1 MRRLRPNRAGASAA
15 LLGAAL
21 LLGGCTPQV
30 SGAPPAA
37 DHTPQA
43 PRPTLMPQAP
53 PAQPPAPLAG
63 LENRVQQAAAQA
75 ADVGAE
81 IETAVLDRQTGQLAS
96 HGANTPFP
104 IASVVK
110 LFIADDLLLRESEGQ
125 IDLSAA
131 DFATRR

>member
-21 LLGGCTPQV
+21 LLGGCPPQV

-75 ADVGAE
+75 ADVGADRIGGE
-81 IETAVLDRQTGQLAS
+81 AV
-96 HGANTPFP
+96 H
-104 IASVVK
+104 
-110 LFIADDLLLRESEGQ
+110 
-125 IDLSAA
+125 
-131 DFATRR
+131 RR

>member
-53 PAQPPAPLAG
+53 PAQPPVPLAG
-63 LENRVQQAAAQA
+63 LDDRVAVAAACVATLRFGA
-75 ADVGAE
+75 AAAGTL
-81 IETAVLDRQTGQLAS
+81 ILPWQTLGYVDKTL
-96 HGANTPFP
+96 HG
-104 IASVVK
+104 
-110 LFIADDLLLRESEGQ
+110 
-125 IDLSAA
+125 
-131 DFATRR
+131 